1 MYESISR
8 IVNGT
13 EAVKP
18 WFMFGTAVFGLVCN
32 LSMMKVLHG
41 SGHGHDHGDGHG
53 HSHGGDKKEDHGHA
67 HGDDKGEAHGHDH
80 GHSHGP
86 KHGEEGHVHKDDE
99 EDHHSHDEKAQHD
112 HDHAHAFKAPEVSSG
127 DANENANIRAA
138 MVHVIGDI
146 IQSVGVILASVLILI
161 WPEAS
166 IVDPICTLVFA
177 ILVLFTT
184 VKIFR
189 TYFRILMEGT
199 PDNINYFE
207 LKSKILAMF
216 DEIEE
221 VCDLHIWSI
230 TQGKMAAT
238 CHIKLSDDVN
248 AQLIL
253 LAVTLYLRS
262 NGIYHTTIQ
271 IQCPT
276 ALEGHVALDCA
287 QDIHGTIENTKT
299 ELAKLDKIREN
310 KQAGYN
316 SIELIKDNM
325 QFTGIPTS
333 SNIK

>member
-8 IVNGT
+8 IINGT

-41 SGHGHDHGDGHG
+41 SGHGHSHGDEGHG
-53 HSHGGDKKEDHGHA
+53 HSHGEPKGHDHGEE
-67 HGDDKGEAHGHDH
+67 GH
-80 GHSHGP
+80 GHSHGE
-86 KHGEEGHVHKDDE
+86 KEHIHNKDE
-99 EDHHSHDEKAQHD
+99 EDHHSHDHADKHD
-112 HDHAHAFKAPEVSSG
+112 THNADHHK
-127 DANENANIRAA
+127 DAGASHEELKENANISAA

-146 IQSVGVILASVLILI
+146 IQSIGVILASVVILI

-166 IVDPICTLVFA
+166 IVDPICTLIFA

-189 TYFRILMEGT
+189 QYFRILMEGT

-207 LKSKILAMF
+207 LKSKILSMF
-216 DEIEE
+216 DEIEQ

-238 CHIKLSDDVN
+238 CHIKLSNNQN

-253 LAVTLYLRS
+253 LAITLYLRS

-271 IQCPT
+271 IECPS
-276 ALEGHVALDCA
+276 ALADGDGIDCA
-287 QDIHGTIENTKT
+287 QDIHGTIENT
-299 ELAKLDKIREN
+299 ESQAEKLEKIRGF
-310 KQAGYN
+310 KKGGQN
-316 SIELIKDNM
+316 SIELIKDNL

>member
-1 MYESISR
+1 MI
-8 IVNGT
+8 NGT

-18 WFMFGTAVFGLVCN
+18 WFMFGTACFGLVCN

-41 SGHGHDHGDGHG
+41 SGHGHSHGDGDHGHDHGDA
-53 HSHGGDKKEDHGHA
+53 KA
-67 HGDDKGEAHGHDH
+67 EAHGHDH
-80 GHSHGP
+80 GSSPKKEESHG
-86 KHGEEGHVHKDDE
+86 
-99 EDHHSHDEKAQHD
+99 
-112 HDHAHAFKAPEVSSG
+112 HDHAQNDEENAPHKHDHGHKDYHHTHASNDKEEK
-127 DANENANIRAA
+127 NNANIQAA

-146 IQSVGVILASVLILI
+146 IQSVGVILASVVILI

-184 VKIFR
+184 VKIFK

-199 PDNINYFE
+199 PDGVNYFE
-207 LKSKILAMF
+207 LKKKIFGLF

-238 CHIKLSDDVN
+238 CHIKLTDDTN

-271 IQCPT
+271 IQCPST
-276 ALEGHVALDCA
+276 LEGHKGIDCH
-287 QDIHGTIENTKT
+287 QDIHGTIELTPS
-299 ELAKLDKIREN
+299 EQLVFDKLREKKLQGN
-310 KQAGYN
+310 H
-316 SIELIKDNM
+316 SIEMIKDNM
-325 QFTGIPTS
+325 YFANTGIPTS
-333 SNIK
+333 SNIKK